1 MITLAYRGS
10 ASAIITAQTLP
21 LNPCWSPF
29 IRGKNSA
36 GLRPRQPKYPE
47 LDHPGLI
54 DLGERPA
61 CARAVDRKNRVRFGG
76 RFFREISGPVLTR
89 IFPTPRTGPKR
100 VRSGGRFFPFE
111 GSSTTE
117 SRRGRIPFYRRE
129 KPLQRHP
136 RCLELCWNILP
147 IVQSLS
153 RCHTDRQNRKT
164 YRRLAR
170 DVDWNGDPR
179 GKKPQRALIVVDHLT
194 VKVHAPT
201 AQQREN
207 GDLQLRLRIAL
218 VALGR
223 RCFGGPK
230 RRTIAL
236 TTREAGEWQLKPAQH
251 VARCEEALST
261 TSRSLSC

>member
-100 VRSGGRFFPFE
+100 VRSGGGF
-111 GSSTTE
+111 
-117 SRRGRIPFYRRE
+117 SRSRGRAQPRAAAGVFLFIDGKNLSSAIPAASKGSRQVAARRDRR
-129 KPLQRHP
+129 PSSSCLSRHP
-136 RCLELCWNILP
+136 AR
-147 IVQSLS
+147 
-153 RCHTDRQNRKT
+153 T
-164 YRRLAR
+164 YRI
-170 DVDWNGDPR
+170 P
-179 GKKPQRALIVVDHLT
+179 
-194 VKVHAPT
+194 
-201 AQQREN
+201 
-207 GDLQLRLRIAL
+207 
-218 VALGR
+218 
-223 RCFGGPK
+223 
-230 RRTIAL
+230 
-236 TTREAGEWQLKPAQH
+236 
-251 VARCEEALST
+251 
-261 TSRSLSC
+261 